1 MMKQQSF
8 MILGLLIACLS
19 AWSTQLHGQ
28 NETDV
33 FRYSFTESLGSTRT
47 MGMGGAFGALG
58 ADLACLTGN
67 PAGIGLYRRGDASL
81 TTGFASQKTRLN
93 VSGQFGDAN
102 QISGSTTNLGIALTY
117 PSVNPDWPVSTL
129 AISVSRR
136 ANFNEKIEIEDAL
149 LGNSLLD
156 VFLGQAQGSLPGDLY
171 TTGPFTSNLAWETFL
186 LDPNPNGNPT
196 SYVSAIPSGGAYAT
210 KKIERSGKLNETN
223 IAFGSNYRERL
234 CLGISL
240 GIVNA
245 TFDETAIHSERPQID
260 TLQLNTWEFQE
271 RLNVEGSGLNVKLG
285 MQYALS
291 PWLRMGLAY
300 HTRTRIA
307 FTDEYSTNMRSE
319 LKSGESYDYNSPLN
333 RLEYVIYTP
342 SRAMASLAFIMGKYG
357 VISADYER
365 VNYGSGNLRPTALS
379 GPDAYK
385 FENENET
392 MASLY
397 GLSHCA
403 RVGAEIRIQRA
414 WRLRAGAGLETSP
427 YQPAAEIQ
435 TDSKRYTGSLGFG
448 YRTEK
453 WYASSTYRRSQFE
466 RDIYLFD
473 PGLLDAGRMR
483 QSHGML
489 VAAFGFRL

>member
-1 MMKQQSF
+1 MMMQSRLLF
-8 MILGLLIACLS
+8 LGVLTSWASCLL
-19 AWSTQLHGQ
+19 GQ
-28 NETDV
+28 NETDI
-33 FRYSFTESLGSTRT
+33 FRYSFTESLGSART

-136 ANFNEKIEIEDAL
+136 ANFNEKIEIEDAP

-171 TTGPFTSNLAWETFL
+171 TTGPFTSNLAWETYL
-186 LDPNPNGNPT
+186 LDPDPNGNPT
-196 SYVSAIPSGGAYAT
+196 SYISAIPTGGVYAT

-223 IAFGSNYRERL
+223 IAFGSNYQERL

-260 TLQLNTWEFQE
+260 TLQLNAWEFQE
-271 RLNVEGSGLNVKLG
+271 RLSVEGSGLNVKIG

-291 PWLRMGLAY
+291 PRLRMGLAY

-319 LKSGESYDYNSPLN
+319 LKTGESFDYNSPLN

-342 SRAMASLAFIMGKYG
+342 SRAMASLAFIIGKYG

-365 VNYGSGNLRPTALS
+365 INYGSGNLRPTALS
-379 GPDAYK
+379 GPDAYDFN
-385 FENENET
+385 FENET
-392 MASLY
+392 LASLY

-403 RVGAEIRIQRA
+403 RVGTEFRIQRM

-427 YQPAAEIQ
+427 YQTAADVQ
-435 TDSKRYTGSLGFG
+435 TSSKRYTGSLGVG
-448 YRTEK
+448 CRTEK
-453 WYASSTYRRSQFE
+453 WYASATYRRSWFE

-473 PGLLDAGRMR
+473 PGLLDAGRMS
-483 QSHGML
+483 QSHGMV
-489 VAAFGFRL
+489 VAAVGFRL

>member
-1 MMKQQSF
+1 MM
-8 MILGLLIACLS
+8 MPTRLLFIAVLS
-19 AWSTQLHGQ
+19 AWTSGLFGQ
-28 NETDV
+28 NETDI
-33 FRYSFTESLGSTRT
+33 FRYSFTESLGSART

-93 VSGQFGDAN
+93 VSGQFGNAN
-102 QISGSTTNLGIALTY
+102 QISGSTTNLGIALTSH
-117 PSVNPDWPVSTL
+117 SVNPDWPVSTL

-136 ANFNEKIEIEDAL
+136 SNFNEKIEIEDAL

-156 VFLGQAQGSLPGDLY
+156 VFQGQAQGSLPGDLY
-171 TTGPFTSNLAWETFL
+171 TTGPFTSNLAWETYL
-186 LDPNPNGNPT
+186 LDPDPNGNPT
-196 SYVSAIPSGGAYAT
+196 SYISAIPTGGAYAT
-210 KKIERSGKLNETN
+210 KKIERDGRLNETN
-223 IAFGSNYRERL
+223 IAFGSNYQDRL

-245 TFDETAIHSERPQID
+245 LFDETAIHSERPQID
-260 TLQLNTWEFQE
+260 TLQLNGWEFQE
-271 RLNVEGSGLNVKLG
+271 QLNVEGSGINIKLG

-291 PWLRMGLAY
+291 PWMRIGLAY

-307 FTDEYSTNMRSE
+307 FTDEYSTNMMSTF
-319 LKSGESYDYNSPLN
+319 KSGESYDYNSPLN

-342 SRAMASLAFIMGKYG
+342 SRAMASIAFIMGKYG

-365 VNYGSGNLRPTALS
+365 INYGSGELRPTALS
-379 GPDAYK
+379 GPDAYN
-385 FENENET
+385 FQSENET
-392 MASLY
+392 LSSLY

-403 RVGAEIRIQRA
+403 RVGAEFRIQRM

-427 YQPAAEIQ
+427 FQQRAGIQ
-435 TDSKRYTGSLGFG
+435 TDAKRYTGSLGFG

-453 WYASSTYRRSQFE
+453 WYATSTYRRSWFE

-473 PGLLDAGRMR
+473 PGLLDAGRMS
-483 QSHGML
+483 QAHGML
-489 VAAFGFRL
+489 VVAVGFRL